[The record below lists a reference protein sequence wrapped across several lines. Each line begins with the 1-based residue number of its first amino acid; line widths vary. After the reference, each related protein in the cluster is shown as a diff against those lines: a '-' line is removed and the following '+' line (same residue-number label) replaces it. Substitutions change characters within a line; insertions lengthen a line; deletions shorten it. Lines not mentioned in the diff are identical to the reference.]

1 MSLLQPTLAL
11 MRLGKPIGIWLT
23 FFPAS
28 WAVLLGATMEFSSP
42 IILAKL
48 LLLLLLGAV
57 FTRSA
62 GCILNDFADRKFD
75 AKVDRTR
82 LRPLASGAV
91 SVRYALLL
99 LLILLLGAL
108 GVALLLPRMVL
119 YLSLLAL
126 PMIALYP
133 FMKRITWWPQL
144 FLGLTFNLSALIGW
158 ASVTQTLAVPALWL
172 YVAAFFWTFG
182 YDTIYAHQDI
192 DDDRR
197 VGIKSSAL
205 ALGRYNALVIS
216 LAYAMVVLC
225 LIAAGITA
233 FAAPIYYGA
242 VSAAAVHFFWQIAR
256 FKPSDPQNA
265 AWLFKSN
272 MVVGV
277 CVSAGA
283 FLSYLTSYGIID

>member
-1 MSLLQPTLAL
+1 MRRLQPTLAL
-11 MRLGKPIGIWLT
+11 MRLDKPVGIWLT

-28 WAVLLGATMEFSSP
+28 WAALLAAPPAPMAMEW
-42 IILAKL
+42 L

-57 FTRSA
+57 LSRSA
-62 GCILNDFADRKFD
+62 GCILNDLADRKLD
-75 AKVDRTR
+75 AQVERTR

-91 SVRYALLL
+91 SVRHALWL

-119 YLSLLAL
+119 YLSVLAL

-158 ASVTQTLAVPALWL
+158 ASVTETLAMPALWL
-172 YVAAFFWTFG
+172 YVAAVFWTFG

-192 DDDRR
+192 EDDKR
-197 VGIKSSAL
+197 VGIKSSAR
-205 ALGRYNALVIS
+205 ALRQHNALVIS
-216 LAYAMVVLC
+216 MAYAMVVVC
-225 LIAAGITA
+225 LIAAGMTA
-233 FAAPIYYGA
+233 NAAPLYYWGVSGA
-242 VSAAAVHFFWQIAR
+242 AWHFFWQIAR
-256 FKPSDPQNA
+256 FNPINPHSA
-265 AWLFKSN
+265 GRLFKSN
-272 MVVGV
+272 VVVGV

-283 FLSYLTSYGIID
+283 FLSYLTSYGIIDS